1 MGLTLTVIVP
11 VYNGGAG
18 FTRCLQALAAS
29 TRQPDELLVVDDGS
43 TDTSAEVACRYAARL
58 LHTPKP
64 RSGPS
69 VARNLVAAEA
79 RGEVLFFTDADCAV
93 HPDTLARLM
102 AHFEGPNAPEAVIG
116 SYDTAPSEVNFLSQ
130 YRNLLHHFVHQHASD
145 DASTFWGGC
154 GGIRRE
160 VFLRLGGFDSARY
173 PRPSIEDIDLGYRLK
188 AQGGRIVLDKDL
200 LVTHLKR
207 WTPLR
212 VIRTDILDRGIPWT
226 RLLLSSREIKADL
239 NLKVEDRISVVL
251 VYLLLFSLL
260 LALLTPYALLV
271 SVALAGALLV
281 LNRHLY
287 GYLARL
293 RGPVFALGSI
303 FWHWLYYFYNGI
315 SFSVGTA
322 LHIRDTLAK
331 RTQ

>member
-11 VYNGGAG
+11 VYNGGVA

-29 TRQPDELLVVDDGS
+29 DRQPDELLVVDDGS
-43 TDTSAEVACRYAARL
+43 TDSSAAVAQHYAARL
-58 LHTPKP
+58 LYTAKP

-69 VARNLVAAEA
+69 VARNLGAAEA
-79 RGEVLFFTDADCAV
+79 RGDVLFFTDADCAV

-102 AHFEGPNAPEAVIG
+102 AHFEGGNPPEAVIG
-116 SYDTAPSEVNFLSQ
+116 SYDTTPSESNFLSQ

-160 VFLRLGGFDSARY
+160 VFLRLRGFDSVRY

-226 RLLLSSREIKADL
+226 RLLLSNRNIKADL
-239 NLKVEDRISVVL
+239 NLKVEDRISVIL
-251 VYLLLFSLL
+251 VYLLLLSLL
-260 LALLTPYALLV
+260 LVLLTSYALFISGV
-271 SVALAGALLV
+271 LAGVLLV

-293 RGPVFALGSI
+293 RGPVFALVSI
-303 FWHWLYYFYNGI
+303 FWHWLYYFYNGV